1 MILSAFVIELLIT
14 FGEETMTCIVIY
26 FLNSYYLGL
35 SCAKQLT
42 PIIAFSSHT
51 VLQGRSNPYVTDEEA
66 EAKNG

>member
-1 MILSAFVIELLIT
+1 
-14 FGEETMTCIVIY
+14 MTCIVIY